1 MGSRL
6 YEEKALAVPRILHE
20 RAHATSLLNLIMLK
34 SLLLKYPLTLE
45 DDDRLVNDMMYFNID
60 TIAELALRRD
70 VGREKTRVWT
80 DTVVRLVDTVRDHT
94 HLWYQHL

>member
-45 DDDRLVNDMMYFNID
+45 EVDRLIIYMVYFNID
-60 TIAELALRRD
+60 TIEELALKTD
-70 VGREKTRVWT
+70 EELEKNGEWTERVKP
-80 DTVVRLVDTVRDHT
+80 LIQTVRDHT
-94 HLWYQHL
+94 PLK